1 MMSLDVPKRL
11 FATVPDYVAEALE
24 RRAQREGRSV
34 SNLVAFLLEQEVNK
48 AQGEEPSVSEDEESN
63 QA

>member
-48 AQGEEPSVSEDEESN
+48 APEEEPPTSDGEEPK

>member
-48 AQGEEPSVSEDEESN
+48 EQVEESPSDEGRTDK
-63 QA
+63 